1 MNLYTAVYNAIE
13 KAKERQHDRYKYR
26 ETWFYAIDEKEN
38 ISFSKDIYS
47 ISSSTCC
54 ILIHFFSKL
63 AVINWYD
70 DYSVEYID
78 PAGISH
84 IGSFGDEYEV
94 RIDGLG
100 CTLKQLFI
108 TLSNTKY
115 SLYTRSWDNP
125 DRMLQIWELYK
136 QLKSCNSDKEVILT
150 SKVFWY
156 KEELDEL
163 KRKIDILEQKVLSSN
178 K

>member
-1 MNLYTAVYNAIE
+1 MSIYTAVFNAIE
-13 KAKERQHDRYKYR
+13 KAKERQHEKYKYR
-26 ETWFYAIDEKEN
+26 GTWFYAIDNKEN
-38 ISFSKDIYS
+38 ISFSKDIES
-47 ISSSTCC
+47 ISKSTCC
-54 ILIHFFSKL
+54 ILVHIFSKL

-70 DYSVEYID
+70 DYFIEYID

-84 IGSFGDEYEV
+84 IGSFGNEYEV

-108 TLSNTKY
+108 TLSNSKY

-125 DRMLQIWELYK
+125 NKMMQIWELYK
-136 QLKSCNSDKEVILT
+136 QLKSCSSDKEFILT

-163 KRKIDILEQKVLSSN
+163 NRKIENLEQKVLSFN